1 MLKAAESIVYEF
13 GEYRFNADNRRLF
26 RLPAGEL
33 VHLQPKAAELLL
45 FLLINRERV
54 LTKNELLDT
63 VWEDNFVEESN
74 LSQTIFVLRKALH
87 ETSKEPHFILTIP
100 NQGYQFIAQVKE
112 IHAEDNILEEVF
124 LSDASE
130 IPSSKIEIQDSRFK
144 IQNSEELR
152 TKDKGQRTKLIWLA
166 AISLILLIALGAY
179 WFYPKAKPAGLSEIK
194 TMAIL
199 PFEDLSEGQTEKYLG
214 MSLADA
220 LANKFSGLKQI
231 TVRPTRT
238 VLKYTESREDAV
250 KIGRELQVDA
260 VLDGRIQ
267 RVGERIRINVQL
279 IRTADNAT
287 IWTDV
292 FDDEFTN
299 FFAVQDSISQK
310 VVQSLALKLDD
321 KEREIFNRHNTENAE
336 AYQDYLRGRYFLN
349 KRINDNLPKAVMY
362 FEQAIKKDP
371 NFALAYSG
379 LANCHSIM
387 PEYAATS
394 TLESYPLARKY
405 ALKALELNEEIGEAH
420 ALLGLITANQT
431 GFSAETEKQFRRAIE
446 LDPNFVNARR
456 WLAINFSAQKRYDE
470 ALAELKK
477 ASELDPLSAIVM
489 INTAQTYKEQGNYDA
504 AIEQL
509 NKALTF
515 DPNFA
520 ITHDELARVLYK
532 KGLFAEA
539 LIHSQKA
546 VDLSDRL
553 HTLLVTLCEIYI
565 KLGERGKA
573 LEVIKELEEKYQSA
587 ASYYIA
593 MLYAEYGDREKMY
606 AWLERAIKEKP
617 RDLHELKDEPNF
629 APYRNE
635 PRFQDLVRRIEL

>member
-13 GEYRFNADNRRLF
+13 GEFRFNADNRRLF
-26 RLPAGEL
+26 LLPTGEL
-33 VHLQPKAAELLL
+33 VPLQPKAAELLL
-45 FLLINRERV
+45 FLLTNRERL
-54 LTKNELLDT
+54 LTKNELLDA
-63 VWEDNFVEESN
+63 VWSDNFVEEAN

-87 ETSKEPHFILTIP
+87 ETSKEPHFILTVP

-112 IHAEDNILEEVF
+112 IHPEDKILEESF
-124 LSDASE
+124 LSDTHISKAPGSE
-130 IPSSKIEIQDSRFK
+130 TR
-144 IQNSEELR
+144 R
-152 TKDKGQRTKLIWLA
+152 TTAGGQRTKLIWLT
-166 AISLILLIALGAY
+166 IPLVLLVALGAY
-179 WFYPKAKPAGLSEIK
+179 WYYPKAKPAGLSEIR
-194 TMAIL
+194 TIAVL
-199 PFEDLSEGQTEKYLG
+199 PFEDLSEGQADKYLG
-214 MSLADA
+214 ASLADA
-220 LANKFSGLKQI
+220 LVNKFSGLKEI

-238 VLKYTESREDAV
+238 VLKYAEKREDAQ
-250 KIGRELQVDA
+250 KIGNELQVDA
-260 VLDGRIQ
+260 VLDGRIR
-267 RVGERIRINVQL
+267 RVGGRIRVSVQL
-279 IRTADNAT
+279 IRTSDNAT
-287 IWTDV
+287 IWTGN

-310 VVQSLALKLDD
+310 VAQSLALKLDD
-321 KEREIFNRHNTENAE
+321 KEREIFNRHGTENAE

-362 FEQAIKKDP
+362 FEQAVQKDP

-405 ALKALELNEEIGEAH
+405 ALKALELDEEIGEAH

-477 ASELDPLSAIVM
+477 AGELDPLSVIVM
-489 INTAQTYKEQGNYDA
+489 INTAQILKGQGNYDA

-509 NKALTF
+509 NKAITF

-539 LIHSQKA
+539 LIHSNKA

-573 LEVIKELEEKYQSA
+573 LEVIRELEEKYPSA

-593 MLYAEYGDREKMY
+593 MLYAEFGDSEKMY
-606 AWLERAIKEKP
+606 DWLERAIKEKP

-635 PRFQDLVRRIEL
+635 PRFQDLLRRMGF